1 MNFVLLGL
9 GLGVARAHNSAEQ
22 VIRLGWGI
30 GYLMRQDLSFS
41 RMIHKDFS
49 AFQFSLVY
57 ERSGK
62 LQHLTSVRFGRYL
75 P

>member
-49 AFQFSLVY
+49 AFQFGL
-57 ERSGK
+57 
-62 LQHLTSVRFGRYL
+62 
-75 P
+75 

>member
-49 AFQFSLVY
+49 AFQFWFMNGQESF
-57 ERSGK
+57 S
-62 LQHLTSVRFGRYL
+62 T
-75 P
+75 